1 MRTSIHAALLGGL
14 VLLCAREFSQ
24 PLLAQPATRCPNPD
38 LPLAQRWDW
47 ALTKADSLPKGGSMW
62 IGYSIIK
69 PMRRNAFIGAIYSDA
84 RRNSPSLCEEL
95 GLDVCVKE
103 AEPFRSMHNFTMT
116 EGSTY
121 IGDEDGGSEIVQ
133 KELGILFEMPSDKHT
148 QLTAAV
154 ISNFSLHVELRK
166 EPVFWLG
173 EAREDESTS
182 FLIARYGDGE
192 TEKIQ
197 KKIISI
203 AGMLGPSERFVKF
216 LSDILEHGTKLSV
229 RKEAAFWLGE
239 SNSPDALR
247 VLVKT
252 AEDETSGDLRE
263 ESIFAISQMEDSI
276 GTEPL
281 IKLAK
286 TGKSREVRSKAMFWL
301 GQKASK
307 KSTATLKE
315 ILEEDDDTDIQK
327 QALYALSQSDS
338 GGGIDEL
345 IRVAKTHRSPEIRKQ
360 AIYLL
365 GESEDTRALDV
376 LVEILR
382 EK

>member
-1 MRTSIHAALLGGL
+1 V
-14 VLLCAREFSQ
+14 VLLCAREFAQ
-24 PLLAQPATRCPNPD
+24 PLIAQPVTRSPNPD

-47 ALTKADSLPKGGSMW
+47 ALTKADSLPKGSSVW
-62 IGYSIIK
+62 IGYSIVK
-69 PMRRNAFIGAIYSDA
+69 PMRRNAFIGAMYSDA
-84 RRNSPSLCEEL
+84 RRNSPSLCEAL

-103 AEPFRSMHNFTMT
+103 AEPFRSMHNFTMS
-116 EGSTY
+116 EGMTY
-121 IGDEDGGSEIVQ
+121 IGDDDRGSEIMQ

-148 QLTAAV
+148 QLTSAV
-154 ISNFSLHVELRK
+154 VSNFSLHVDLHQ
-166 EPVFWLG
+166 EPVLWLG
-173 EAREDESTS
+173 EAKEDEAAS
-182 FLIARYGDGE
+182 FLIARYNDGE

-203 AGMLGPSERFVKF
+203 AGMLGPSERLIRF
-216 LSDILEHGTKLSV
+216 LSDILENGTKLSV

-247 VLVKT
+247 VLLKS
-252 AEDETSGDLRE
+252 AEDETFGDLRE

-281 IKLAK
+281 ITLAK
-286 TGKSREVRSKAMFWL
+286 TGKSHEVRSKAMFWL

-307 KSTATLKE
+307 KTTATLKE

-327 QALYALSQSDS
+327 QALFALSQSDS

-345 IRVAKTHRSPEIRKQ
+345 IRVAKTHHSPEIRKQ

-365 GESEDTRALDV
+365 GQSDDRRALDV
-376 LVEILR
+376 LVEIVR
-382 EK
+382 ER